1 MTNFD
6 RAEELRKERAA
17 AAAVAALFVQ
27 ACQSGNVATFYQ
39 AVDQT
44 NLTFDGWKVAMRR
57 FAGKVRSVSPE
68 IQSAFFHVWIKSKML
83 PFLVNDHRA
92 LCNAARVLFPRY
104 RGPSVRLFRGA
115 WARSSVGTGLMGCLG
130 QQISTVADRFAR
142 ERQVWDGGSVLLET
156 VAPAKAIISAVHY
169 PEPFT
174 QEEIERIKRE
184 HPDAE
189 ISEFHE
195 EREYIVDRRHLK
207 AVRVLR
213 RYSQIEDAP
222 PQRGT

>member
-1 MTNFD
+1 VTNFD

-39 AVDQT
+39 AVDQI

-130 QQISTVADRFAR
+130 QQILQSPTASLGSARCGMGAACCSKLSHQPKQSSPQSIIPSRLLKRRSSELSVSTQMQR
-142 ERQVWDGGSVLLET
+142 SVNSTRSASTLLT
-156 VAPAKAIISAVHY
+156 VD
-169 PEPFT
+169 T
-174 QEEIERIKRE
+174 
-184 HPDAE
+184 
-189 ISEFHE
+189 
-195 EREYIVDRRHLK
+195 
-207 AVRVLR
+207 
-213 RYSQIEDAP
+213 
-222 PQRGT
+222 

>member
-1 MTNFD
+1 VTNFD
-6 RAEELRKERAA
+6 RAEELRKRRAA

-27 ACQSGNVATFYQ
+27 AWQSGNVATFYQ
-39 AVDQT
+39 AVDQI
-44 NLTFDGWKVAMRR
+44 NSLDGWKVAMRR

-68 IQSAFFHVWIKSKML
+68 IQSAFHHVWVESKML

-104 RGPSVRLFRGA
+104 QGPAVCLFRGA
-115 WARSSVGTGLMGCLG
+115 WAAERRHRIYGMSWSADL
-130 QQISTVADRFAR
+130 TVADRFAR

-156 VAPAKAIISAVHY
+156 VAPAKAIISAVDY

-189 ISEFHE
+189 ISEFHD
-195 EREYIVDRRHLK
+195 EREYVVDRRHLK

>member
-27 ACQSGNVATFYQ
+27 ACQSGNVAAFYQ
-39 AVDQT
+39 VVDQI
-44 NLTFDGWKVAMRR
+44 NLTPDGWKGAMRR
-57 FAGKVRSVSPE
+57 FAGKIRSVSPE
-68 IQSAFFHVWIKSKML
+68 IQSAFHHVWIESKML
-83 PFLVNDHRA
+83 PFRVNDHRA

-104 RGPSVRLFRGA
+104 QGPSVRLFRGA
-115 WARSSVGTGLMGCLG
+115 GTVERRHRTYGMSWSADL
-130 QQISTVADRFAR
+130 TVADRFAR
-142 ERQVWDGGSVLLET
+142 ARQVWDGGSVLLET